1 MDMQLTVKIVHMI
14 SVTLLIGVVIARAF
28 TLFVGVQ
35 GNQPNPVARKL
46 FVALQH
52 LSMTLIVLTGLTSL
66 VIKNFEVQSWFYA
79 KVVLF
84 LVLFSSLMKAY
95 KKDDRILLV
104 QRRAGLAIAMVALIA
119 IIGLVMVKPN
129 IIICVASCLG

>member
-95 KKDDRILLV
+95 KKDDSILLI
-104 QRRAGLAIAMVALIA
+104 QRRAGLMIAVAALIA
-119 IIGLVMVKPN
+119 IIGLVMIKPN
-129 IIICVASCLG
+129 FG

>member
-28 TLFVGVQ
+28 TLFVGVK

-104 QRRAGLAIAMVALIA
+104 QRRAGLAIAMVALMA

-129 IIICVASCLG
+129 FG

>member
-1 MDMQLTVKIVHMI
+1 M
-14 SVTLLIGVVIARAF
+14 VIARAF

-104 QRRAGLAIAMVALIA
+104 QRRAGLAIAMVALMA

-129 IIICVASCLG
+129 FG

>member
-14 SVTLLIGVVIARAF
+14 SVTLLIGVVVARAF
-28 TLFVGVQ
+28 TLLVGVQ

-95 KKDDRILLV
+95 KKDDSILLV
-104 QRRAGLAIAMVALIA
+104 QRRAGLAIAMVALMA

-129 IIICVASCLG
+129 FG

>member
-129 IIICVASCLG
+129 FG

>member
-14 SVTLLIGVVIARAF
+14 SVTLLIGVVVTRAF

-35 GNQPNPVARKL
+35 GNQPNPIARKL

-129 IIICVASCLG
+129 FG

>member
-79 KVVLF
+79 KVMLF

-104 QRRAGLAIAMVALIA
+104 QRRAGLAIAMVALMA

-129 IIICVASCLG
+129 FG